1 MANAGS
7 ETLLSV
13 PLELTGDW
21 GQSPRLA
28 AAAVMSRMRAVSFSG
43 VELQSDRQPALLRVQ
58 ANRSGPPA
66 IWLHPDGSRIAW
78 VIVDIGGHDWSK
90 LAYQFGHE
98 LGHVLA
104 NSWGPQARPAP
115 PCQWLEEALVEAF
128 SIRGLSLLADSW
140 ERNPPFAGNAS
151 FSAAIRC
158 YRFKVIA
165 GYSKRG
171 DPASEAELG
180 SWFRRT
186 RAALEGPRCYPGPSH
201 SRDRCRTGER
211 ARQGRRYWCSQSL
224 PLRSAVPLEDYFP
237 LWQASCRQIQLKG
250 LLPARLRSLFQLA

>member
-1 MANAGS
+1 
-7 ETLLSV
+7 
-13 PLELTGDW
+13 
-21 GQSPRLA
+21 
-28 AAAVMSRMRAVSFSG
+28 
-43 VELQSDRQPALLRVQ
+43 VQ

-78 VIVDIGGHDWSK
+78 IIVDIGGRDWSK

-115 PCQWLEEALVEAF
+115 LCQWLEEALVEAF

-158 YRFKVIA
+158 YRFKLIA

-186 RAALEGPRCYPGPSH
+186 RAAP
-201 SRDRCRTGER
+201 D
-211 ARQGRRYWCSQSL
+211 ARQGLDAIQGPAIRAIVAELESERAKVADIGALNRW
-224 PLRSAVPLEDYFP
+224 PLRSAVPLEDYFR